1 MRTQVAVYALTRGYE
16 WKFSYRYLA
25 LVARTVSLR
34 IALLPR
40 VLGNRFTW
48 VIFHEGNISSVQQTV
63 LKILCL
69 TRIRFVDVS
78 VDFIPPVGHVHKSEF
93 PLGYHLM
100 CRFQYSGVWKY
111 LDSYDVALRVDEDCL
126 VLKAPKFP
134 EAASIVVGAMSL
146 ESHEPTL
153 QTMQKFIDA
162 QVDDLSLSME
172 KYPYTNVMA
181 CNLDFFRRP
190 EVQKILSSFE
200 AHPDSFSNRWGDLPV
215 LGLVASHHLGLDGLT
230 QVDPSTI
237 YFHLSHA
244 SWVVRG
250 ELK

>member
-1 MRTQVAVYALTRGYE
+1 
-16 WKFSYRYLA
+16 
-25 LVARTVSLR
+25 
-34 IALLPR
+34 
-40 VLGNRFTW
+40 
-48 VIFHEGNISSVQQTV
+48 
-63 LKILCL
+63 
-69 TRIRFVDVS
+69 
-78 VDFIPPVGHVHKSEF
+78 
-93 PLGYHLM
+93 M
-100 CRFQYSGVWKY
+100 CRFQYSGVWKH

-134 EAASIVVGAMSL
+134 KAASIIVGALAL

-153 QTMQKFIDA
+153 NTMQKFIDS
-162 QVDDLSLSME
+162 QINDLSLASE

-215 LGLVASHHLGLDGLT
+215 LGLVASRHLGLDGLT
-230 QVDPSTI
+230 QVDASTI